1 METTATAR
9 PATAAAAEASSS
21 PWAGKPAY
29 LIISLAVLVLDQWSK
44 WLVEAHLPYS
54 VAQPVID
61 GFLNL
66 THVRN
71 TGVAFGL
78 LSGHGAEGGG
88 SWTLALLGLLALA
101 AVVFYFRLASPSQ
114 KLLLTALALIMG
126 GALGNLVDRVAA
138 GAVTDFIDVYVGTQH
153 WPSFNVA
160 DSAITV
166 GIVLMLFDSFR
177 PHPDDPA
184 EETDDA
190 GETADGA
197 A

>member
-1 METTATAR
+1 MENHATAR
-9 PATAAAAEASSS
+9 TTPPPEASSS
-21 PWAGKPAY
+21 RWAGKPVY
-29 LIISLAVLVLDQWSK
+29 FFVSLAVLVLDQWTK
-44 WLVEAHLPYS
+44 WLVETHIPYS
-54 VAQPVID
+54 VAEPVID

-88 SWTLALLGLLALA
+88 SWTLAILGLLALG
-101 AVVFYFRLASPSQ
+101 AVLFYFYLAERSQ
-114 KLLLTALALIMG
+114 KLLLAALALIMG

-138 GAVTDFIDVYVGTQH
+138 GAVTDFIDVYVGTSH

-166 GIVLMLFDSFR
+166 GIVLMLVDSFR
-177 PHPDDPA
+177 PQPGTEPDTA
-184 EETDDA
+184 EAEA
-190 GETADGA
+190 R
-197 A
+197 

>member
-9 PATAAAAEASSS
+9 TDSPSPPDTRPS
-21 PWAGKPAY
+21 PWAGKPNY
-29 LIISLAVLVLDQWSK
+29 LFITLAVLVLDQWTK
-44 WLVEAHLPYS
+44 WLVETRIPYS

-61 GFLNL
+61 GFLNI

-78 LSGHGAEGGG
+78 LSDHGAEGGG

-101 AVVFYFRLASPSQ
+101 AVGFYFRLAERSQ
-114 KLLLTALALIMG
+114 TLLLTALALIMG

-138 GAVTDFIDVYVGTQH
+138 GAVTDFIDVYVGSHH

-166 GIVLMLFDSFR
+166 GIVLMLADSFR
-177 PHPDDPA
+177 PQPGDGEAA
-184 EETDDA
+184 EAE
-190 GETADGA
+190 
-197 A
+197 